1 MDERP
6 KEYSRN
12 LRLTTF
18 ENIRID
24 EALGGWGDLDD
35 VLFTRFRIDVTRGDM
50 LRLCPSVWLNDE
62 LINVWMELL
71 NERTLAATGGVKR
84 VHFFNTFFATKLA
97 EGVSVRRWAR
107 RFDIFE
113 LDKLIVPV
121 HVRSNHWC
129 LAVVFVGEQ
138 RIQYYDSLGGGGMD
152 VLNRLFG
159 YLDGEMQA
167 RRGRCLNRGLWTL
180 VPTTTTP
187 KASCPQ
193 QNNGCDCGLFTCMA
207 ADYIANNQLDLAYD
221 QGAMPAFRRRMAAR
235 IIAGTLDAEEAR
247 QPGAPLRSECL

>member
-1 MDERP
+1 MH
-6 KEYSRN
+6 
-12 LRLTTF
+12 LQ
-18 ENIRID
+18 
-24 EALGGWGDLDD
+24 
-35 VLFTRFRIDVTRGDM
+35 
-50 LRLCPSVWLNDE
+50 
-62 LINVWMELL
+62 
-71 NERTLAATGGVKR
+71 
-84 VHFFNTFFATKLA
+84 
-97 EGVSVRRWAR
+97 
-107 RFDIFE
+107 
-113 LDKLIVPV
+113 
-121 HVRSNHWC
+121 
-129 LAVVFVGEQ
+129 VGLQ
-138 RIQYYDSLGGGGMD
+138 CCGGGGMD